1 MPCLGFEQPQPLK
14 ACAWSLNGLEA
25 PLDPCRRALRLLSI
39 PSPEAD
45 VVIAEAAARE
55 PSTTSGQDT
64 FFLPSHHTKHI
75 LPTTSRLLVRCPT
88 RAPALSLSRLGKDLE
103 ISVGRLRVS
112 HGRPRPTPLLAAST
126 QSAAIDHGSHDGLGA
141 AGAVRRSSCVA
152 SRRSAKGSGALAHR
166 DRRTVTAETQWT
178 VPAYYRYVRPGFGRW
193 WWWDASVRVRAPVS
207 IWLRASACDVATPTT
222 LGYEDVTLQLSF
234 TRKASKSKRACG

>member
-1 MPCLGFEQPQPLK
+1 MG
-14 ACAWSLNGLEA
+14 
-25 PLDPCRRALRLLSI
+25 
-39 PSPEAD
+39 
-45 VVIAEAAARE
+45 
-55 PSTTSGQDT
+55 
-64 FFLPSHHTKHI
+64 HHTKHI

-126 QSAAIDHGSHDGLGA
+126 QSAAIDHGPHDGLGA

-152 SRRSAKGSGALAHR
+152 SRRSAKGSGALADR

-178 VPAYYRYVRPGFGRW
+178 VPAYYRFPPRSILSSSFVDRRRHCLPQEK
-193 WWWDASVRVRAPVS
+193 RVSRD
-207 IWLRASACDVATPTT
+207 LRCRSHGLRFT
-222 LGYEDVTLQLSF
+222 LF
-234 TRKASKSKRACG
+234 TRQCHFRLDPG